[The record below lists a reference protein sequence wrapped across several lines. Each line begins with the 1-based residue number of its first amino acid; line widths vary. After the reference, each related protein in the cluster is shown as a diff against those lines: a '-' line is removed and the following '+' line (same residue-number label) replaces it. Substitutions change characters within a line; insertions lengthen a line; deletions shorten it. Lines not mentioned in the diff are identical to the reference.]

1 MVTEVIKMN
10 IIIKLN
16 LHAKDNNFLQSGSF
30 PVANSE
36 FKKDPDW
43 TAAIAAYEWIQ
54 QIQSEHGSSIDFR
67 IDKVVYHGDIDI
79 TELVKKVKP
88 IIQDDLPF

>member
-1 MVTEVIKMN
+1 MN
-10 IIIKLN
+10 INIKVN
-16 LHAKDNNFLQSGSF
+16 LHAKGNNFLQSGSF
-30 PVANSE
+30 PVANTE

-54 QIQSEHGSSIDFR
+54 QIQNEYGSSQDFR
-67 IDKVVYHGDIDI
+67 IDQVVYNDDIDI
-79 TELVKKVKP
+79 TELVKKVTP

>member
-1 MVTEVIKMN
+1 MN
-10 IIIKLN
+10 INIKVY
-16 LHAKDNNFLQSGSF
+16 LHSKGTKFLQSGSF
-30 PVANSE
+30 PVRNSD

-54 QIQSEHGSSIDFR
+54 QIKIKFAASDDFR
-67 IDKVVYHGDIDI
+67 IDEVFYNEENDI

-88 IIQDDLPF
+88 LF

>member
-1 MVTEVIKMN
+1 MN
-10 IIIKLN
+10 INLRVN
-16 LHAKDNNFLQSGSF
+16 LHSNGTKFLKSGSF
-30 PVANSE
+30 PVMNSD

-54 QIQSEHGSSIDFR
+54 QIKMSFYVSEDFR
-67 IDKVVYHGDIDI
+67 IDQVIYNGEHDI

-88 IIQDDLPF
+88 NI